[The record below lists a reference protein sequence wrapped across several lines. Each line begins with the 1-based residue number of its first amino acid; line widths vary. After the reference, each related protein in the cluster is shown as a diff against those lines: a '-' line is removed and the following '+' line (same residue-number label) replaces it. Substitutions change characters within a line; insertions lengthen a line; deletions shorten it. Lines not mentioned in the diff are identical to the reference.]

1 MGGALPSAP
10 VLKKSM
16 VQGALRKPN
25 RVTEPSLGIQRS
37 LPQVTFKMTSEEEEQ
52 LDTRIWGILSLV
64 GEDSTREDTEGN

>member
-25 RVTEPSLGIQRS
+25 RVIELSLGIQRS
-37 LPQVTFKMTSEEEEQ
+37 LPQVTFKMTSEDDQQ
-52 LDTRIWGILSLV
+52 LDTRIWAILSLA
-64 GEDSTREDTEGN
+64 GEDTEGN